1 MTPEGK
7 LISGTAMLPHAYCN
21 GGLRMERALILTI
34 VANVVCIAGWDEEL
48 VKGRA
53 VQKGGNGVGM

>member
-1 MTPEGK
+1 M
-7 LISGTAMLPHAYCN
+7 ISGTAMLPHAYCN